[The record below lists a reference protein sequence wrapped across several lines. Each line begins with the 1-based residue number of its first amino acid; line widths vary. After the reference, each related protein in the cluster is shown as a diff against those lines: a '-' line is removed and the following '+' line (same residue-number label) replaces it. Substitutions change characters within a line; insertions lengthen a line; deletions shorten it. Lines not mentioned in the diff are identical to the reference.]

1 MTIGLI
7 GTIALSALVAVG
19 LVVGLALGLARF
31 AGFNGDSDE

>member
-7 GTIALSALVAVG
+7 GTIAISALVAVG
-19 LVVGLALGLARF
+19 LVVSMVLAAF